1 MRFSG
6 KTVVVTGAGRGIGA
20 ETARRFAAE
29 GANAVIADINM
40 PAAVRVAASIEGSLA
55 VEVDVTLPWRNARDG
70 QRVAAVWE
78 SLLVPL
84 SRDYDSELT
93 GCLTMH
99 RSSRIP

>member
-40 PAAVRVAASIEGSLA
+40 PAAARVAASIEGSLA
-55 VEVDVTLPWRNARDG
+55 VEVDVTSRGAMRAMVKGSQPYG
-70 QRVAAVWE
+70 
-78 SLLVPL
+78 SLCWYLSAGTTTASSLVV
-84 SRDYDSELT
+84 
-93 GCLTMH
+93 
-99 RSSRIP
+99 